1 MKLFLICRVWD
12 IFNSDFVQEYPNM
25 HITSVISL
33 LQMKREIRGMM
44 SEQKEASTRAMTD
57 LDARMGY
64 MKTRMN
70 EFEDKLEAR
79 VATVCI
85 QYTRTVHIRYA

>member
-1 MKLFLICRVWD
+1 
-12 IFNSDFVQEYPNM
+12 
-25 HITSVISL
+25 
-33 LQMKREIRGMM
+33 MM

-85 QYTRTVHIRYA
+85 

>member
-1 MKLFLICRVWD
+1 
-12 IFNSDFVQEYPNM
+12 
-25 HITSVISL
+25 
-33 LQMKREIRGMM
+33 MKREIRGMM

-85 QYTRTVHIRYA
+85 QFCKLI

>member
-1 MKLFLICRVWD
+1 
-12 IFNSDFVQEYPNM
+12 
-25 HITSVISL
+25 
-33 LQMKREIRGMM
+33 MKREIRGMM

-85 QYTRTVHIRYA
+85 QYSTCTVHKVYTVSYMCKFIDLNIILFIFI

>member
-1 MKLFLICRVWD
+1 
-12 IFNSDFVQEYPNM
+12 
-25 HITSVISL
+25 
-33 LQMKREIRGMM
+33 MKREIRGMM

-85 QYTRTVHIRYA
+85 QYSTCTVHIRYVYR